1 MDWNWIETVARH
13 QRTMRADAA
22 PSNLD
27 AATPAGSKTTSRSA
41 QWNYIY
47 AAASAKENWFID
59 AAAPL
64 PCEDSHYKFRWQHQ
78 GNLVQSFQSNLET
91 RMTKDNGT
99 AHSAISLKHLK
110 FNFKHRG
117 CVRRHPIA
125 RPHPSSKQGSP
136 HRVWGPLCTKKMKN
150 KQNTWKNIACPITLK
165 VTLAKLLGCSVFHA
179 PAFFEKG
186 NGAVTLLY

>member
-47 AAASAKENWFID
+47 AAASAKEPWFID

-64 PCEDSHYKFRWQHQ
+64 PSEDSHYKFRWQHQ
-78 GNLVQSFQSNLET
+78 GNLVRSFQSNLKQGWRKT
-91 RMTKDNGT
+91 M
-99 AHSAISLKHLK
+99 AQSIQQSLWNTSNSTLSIES
-110 FNFKHRG
+110 RG

-136 HRVWGPLCTKKMKN
+136 HRIWGALCMKKMNNRK
-150 KQNTWKNIACPITLK
+150 KHENT
-165 VTLAKLLGCSVFHA
+165 
-179 PAFFEKG
+179 
-186 NGAVTLLY
+186 

>member
-1 MDWNWIETVARH
+1 
-13 QRTMRADAA
+13 MRADAA

-110 FNFKHRG
+110 FNFKYCCRLIS
-117 CVRRHPIA
+117 VR
-125 RPHPSSKQGSP
+125 
-136 HRVWGPLCTKKMKN
+136 
-150 KQNTWKNIACPITLK
+150 
-165 VTLAKLLGCSVFHA
+165 A
-179 PAFFEKG
+179 PPEQF
-186 NGAVTLLY
+186 

>member
-110 FNFKHRG
+110 FNFKYCCRLRAPPLNNFSLLNNWPFF
-117 CVRRHPIA
+117 CTP
-125 RPHPSSKQGSP
+125 PHHVFWIFIFYWFQFTFNWKQFTFN
-136 HRVWGPLCTKKMKN
+136 WFQFTFNWNQLIFN
-150 KQNTWKNIACPITLK
+150 WNQLIFNW
-165 VTLAKLLGCSVFHA
+165 F
-179 PAFFEKG
+179 
-186 NGAVTLLY
+186 